1 MKKHKKRDLLFYVGW
16 IIGGF
21 FILSPLFLRCPVVE
35 NALLCFLRPLKE
47 SEYKICYIETFG
59 AILGTFL
66 AIYGTLWTQRK
77 IGERTAKKELR
88 ENALII
94 YYDFDFALK
103 DIIALMQ
110 TYFSSCS
117 RYSDKL
123 QDFQYFLACTQKY
136 RMYLDSEWIRNVA
149 KMSDVL
155 SSKEMH
161 EIYSLYGDL
170 CTIGELFNSPQ
181 SEISEAE
188 ANRIYSLICTNF
200 CFIDKQMNDKTQ
212 IVVSLQNEVLAVLKK
227 LAEFGYVD
235 GETIC

>member
-1 MKKHKKRDLLFYVGW
+1 
-16 IIGGF
+16 
-21 FILSPLFLRCPVVE
+21 
-35 NALLCFLRPLKE
+35 
-47 SEYKICYIETFG
+47 
-59 AILGTFL
+59 
-66 AIYGTLWTQRK
+66 
-77 IGERTAKKELR
+77 
-88 ENALII
+88 
-94 YYDFDFALK
+94 
-103 DIIALMQ
+103 
-110 TYFSSCS
+110 
-117 RYSDKL
+117 
-123 QDFQYFLACTQKY
+123 
-136 RMYLDSEWIRNVA
+136 MYLDSEWIRNVA

-155 SSKEMH
+155 SSKEMQ